1 MLRPFKKEVIL
12 SIIFPTKN
20 SSKFLNKSIDILQNQ
35 TFKNFKILVVD
46 GGSKDDTL
54 KKFKKSSL
62 NIEIISTVDKSFN
75 EGVSR
80 CLGYVKTPYLM
91 IIGDDD
97 EIVDESYIEKL
108 INHIKITKSDITF
121 PDYGEI
127 IGEKYY
133 HKEQPKKF
141 DTIYS
146 KVVVPGIGWIASKK
160 IIGLADFDRSLIASS
175 DYDFLLSLFKK
186 GLKFSRC
193 NGPIYYFR
201 IGGNSYKNALTGFQ
215 ERLKI
220 SLKHGGPR
228 IKIYLNYY
236 LVCVKFLIKY
246 KILSLVIKKYK
257 V

>member
-1 MLRPFKKEVIL
+1 MLRAFKKEVIL

-108 INHIKITKSDITF
+108 INH
-121 PDYGEI
+121 
-127 IGEKYY
+127 
-133 HKEQPKKF
+133 H
-141 DTIYS
+141 IY
-146 KVVVPGIGWIASKK
+146 
-160 IIGLADFDRSLIASS
+160 
-175 DYDFLLSLFKK
+175 
-186 GLKFSRC
+186 
-193 NGPIYYFR
+193 
-201 IGGNSYKNALTGFQ
+201 
-215 ERLKI
+215 
-220 SLKHGGPR
+220 
-228 IKIYLNYY
+228 
-236 LVCVKFLIKY
+236 
-246 KILSLVIKKYK
+246 
-257 V
+257 